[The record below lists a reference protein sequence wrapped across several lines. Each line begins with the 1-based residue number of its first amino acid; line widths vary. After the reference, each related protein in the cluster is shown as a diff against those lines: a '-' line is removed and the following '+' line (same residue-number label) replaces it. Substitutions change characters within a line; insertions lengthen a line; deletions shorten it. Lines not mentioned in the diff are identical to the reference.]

1 MSTNA
6 TLRNNLAKR
15 GSNILCGNNVNKE
28 KELIPVQKKNS
39 TINQALINGNNNNLN
54 SNSFFNNQST
64 NSNLTNNGKNP
75 AFSKLESNKAK
86 IPSKKENNENDK
98 NANNIFLK
106 RKATIDFDTH
116 NAKKLNNQSYLI
128 NMNLNHNEKDQMK
141 ISVKN
146 QNTDINADSNMN
158 ISMKE
163 SNKKPL
169 QRQLSSENTE
179 MTTEEVITA
188 GYVMTNNVLNH
199 EAPKTQRNPVIDTKR
214 SSLPLA
220 STETTQIIA
229 KSLLHGEIKKRPV
242 MANNANAS
250 HNANIIS
257 GNCEEFAF
265 ETVNA
270 ESQNAHANI
279 QNTKANFLSNINNN
293 MNNGAVVNQIH
304 SNISNLNLNSNNKLN
319 FKSLISGISLSS
331 ASSLNIPA
339 SVYSF
344 NLENITINKELAPKF
359 TNEEYRRM
367 FTRLIRKDLGRS
379 YVQNLFREEEQ
390 MDEFLLQHK
399 VSERMRTRMIDWM
412 IEVLT
417 NYKCDDNSFFLAV
430 NTMDRYFKALTSTSI
445 QPAELHLIG
454 VAAMFMASKYEDIYP
469 LRLKIVHEKIAH
481 KKLSCQEIKEKETD
495 ISISLGFILGK
506 PCQYDF
512 INFFIEEIFFT
523 QVNNFAVQDKT
534 LCETYG
540 AAMGN
545 APEPLHANNG
555 NNNANNSNNVNLMQ
569 SFSQYETEIFKSYTA
584 NMINLL
590 RHVVVYLAKMN
601 CHDYSLSGKKPSL
614 IAASTIFVA
623 MKICEQIN
631 KEEYVNEYFSKK
643 LTEISQKN
651 ENEIIKTAQKILYNA
666 QNFDSIF
673 SGLENL
679 KKIHFNA
686 IIDLKNTK

>member
-15 GSNILCGNNVNKE
+15 GNNILCGNIVNKE
-28 KELIPVQKKNS
+28 KESIPVQKKTS
-39 TINQALINGNNNNLN
+39 FVNQALLNGNSTNFN
-54 SNSFFNNQST
+54 SNSVNIPSN
-64 NSNLTNNGKNP
+64 NLTNNGKN
-75 AFSKLESNKAK
+75 AVFSKLDANKTK
-86 IPSKKENNENDK
+86 ILIAKKENNENDK
-98 NANNIFLK
+98 NTTNIFLK
-106 RKATIDFDTH
+106 RKTTIDID
-116 NAKKLNNQSYLI
+116 NNSKKQFYNNSLLNLNN
-128 NMNLNHNEKDQMK
+128 NNEKDQMR

-146 QNTDINADSNMN
+146 QIADGSKADTAMN
-158 ISMKE
+158 VSMKH
-163 SNKKPL
+163 SNKK
-169 QRQLSSENTE
+169 QLLSENTE
-179 MTTEEVITA
+179 MATEEANTA
-188 GYVMTNNVLNH
+188 GYLLTNNTQNN
-199 EAPKTQRNPVIDTKR
+199 EQSKTHRNPAIDPKR

-220 STETTQIIA
+220 CETSQIIT

-242 MANNANAS
+242 IANANNNS
-250 HNANIIS
+250 YNNNNTNNSNVIL
-257 GNCEEFAF
+257 GNCDELAF
-265 ETVNA
+265 ENVNA
-270 ESQNAHANI
+270 ENLNVNNIMIANI
-279 QNTKANFLSNINNN
+279 PSTKPNSLTSNNN
-293 MNNGAVVNQIH
+293 NNKNTISNGAALN
-304 SNISNLNLNSNNKLN
+304 SNLATSNSNFNSNNKFN
-319 FKSLISGISLSS
+319 FKNLISGISLNSS
-331 ASSLNIPA
+331 STLLNIP
-339 SVYSF
+339 SSLYSF
-344 NLENITINKELAPKF
+344 NLENILVSKENTPKF
-359 TNEEYRRM
+359 TNDEYRRM

-379 YVQNLFREEEQ
+379 YIQNLFLEEEQ
-390 MDEFLLQHK
+390 LNEFLLPHK
-399 VSERMRTRMIDWM
+399 VTERMRTRMIDWM
-412 IEVLT
+412 IEVFT
-417 NYKCDDNSFFLAV
+417 NYKCDDNTLFLAV
-430 NTMDRYFKALTSTSI
+430 DTMDRYFKAFSANAL

-454 VAAMFMASKYEDIYP
+454 VACMFMASKYEDIYP

-495 ISISLGFILGK
+495 ISVNLGFILGK
-506 PCQYDF
+506 PTQWDF

-534 LCETYG
+534 LCENYG
-540 AAMGN
+540 TAMGT
-545 APEPLHANNG
+545 AANPSSS
-555 NNNANNSNNVNLMQ
+555 NNNFSQ
-569 SFSQYETEIFKSYTA
+569 SFSQYEAEIFKNYTA

-601 CHDYSLSGKKPSL
+601 CHDYSLIGKKPSL